1 MRQKELVLGGVTPL
15 STIDFPDRLA
25 AVFYTQGCPLRCRY
39 CHNPELWPAQ
49 AAPAT
54 LAWSA
59 VMAWLHRRR
68 GLLDAVVFS
77 GGEPTAQG
85 ALGAALAQVRDLGF
99 ETALH
104 TAGAYPKRLTEI
116 LPLLDWVGL
125 DIKAPFDRYPE
136 LTGVPGS
143 GEKAEQALAAVLA
156 SGVDYELRTTV
167 HHQLLAPQDLMAVAH
182 NLRSY
187 GVRHW
192 VLQEFRTQG
201 CTDAALACT
210 PSRLDPAL
218 VARLRALVP
227 DITVRAAA

>member
-1 MRQKELVLGGVTPL
+1 MRQKELVLGGLTPL
-15 STIDFPDRLA
+15 STIDFPGRLG

-49 AAPAT
+49 APTT
-54 LAWSA
+54 LAWPA

-85 ALGAALAQVRDLGF
+85 ALSAALVQVRDLGF

-104 TAGAYPKRLTEI
+104 TAGVYPKRLAEI

-125 DIKAPFDRYPE
+125 DIKAPFDRYAD
-136 LTGVPGS
+136 LTGTPGS
-143 GEKAEQALAAVLA
+143 GAKAERALAAVLA
-156 SGVDYELRTTV
+156 GGVEYELRTTV
-167 HHQLLAPQDLMAVAH
+167 HHHLLTPEDLMAMAH

-201 CTDAALACT
+201 CTDAELANT

-227 DITVRAAA
+227 DITIRAAA